1 MGFFDKLFGKSK
13 SETNLDYVSLLSGY
27 TPIYSSFGNNIYA
40 SDIVNQAINII
51 SSEMSKLTISHV
63 LDTSKGTVS
72 KNSNIQKVLENPNS
86 FMTQSDFM
94 QKTTYLLLKNF
105 NVFIYCQWSDDGSK
119 LLGLYPLNPVQ
130 VEFQEDKVGTMFVK
144 FKFGK
149 GTEQIIP
156 YKSLIHIRYFYS
168 ENELMGGDTTGNPDN
183 RGLLFNLGLN
193 HNLMSSLDKSIS
205 SSYNL
210 NGIVKY
216 NTMLD
221 DGKQMKAIK
230 KFEEQLKNSESGILP
245 IDNKSEYLP
254 IKKDIKLIDK
264 DTLEFLDKLILRH
277 FKVSLPILSG
287 DYTKAQ
293 YESFY
298 QNCIEPLANSF
309 SEAFTKSIFTERE
322 KDFGNK
328 IKFYANKLLFM
339 TVAESLEFANLG
351 VSAGIATK
359 NEIREIFGYPPLA
372 DEKEGNKIIQSL
384 NYANTNI
391 VDTYQLKGTNSKSKD
406 DGGDKDGNDN

>member
-1 MGFFDKLFGKSK
+1 MGFFDKLFKK
-13 SETNLDYVSLLSGY
+13 NRIDNLDYVDLLSGH

-63 LDTSKGTVS
+63 LDNGKGIVTKDS
-72 KNSNIQKVLENPNS
+72 SIQKIIKNPNI

-94 QKTTYLLLKNF
+94 YKVTYLLLKNF
-105 NVFIYCQWSDDGSK
+105 NVFIYCQFSEDGSR
-119 LLGLYPLNPVQ
+119 LLSLYPLNPTQ
-130 VEFQEDKVGTMFVK
+130 VEFQEDKTGTMFVK
-144 FKFGK
+144 FRFGK

-156 YKSLIHIRYFYS
+156 YKSLIHIRYFFS
-168 ENELMGGDTTGNPDN
+168 ENELMGGDISGNPDN

-193 HNLMSSLDKSIS
+193 HNLMQSLDKSIS

-221 DGKQMKAIK
+221 DGKQVKAIK

-245 IDNKSEYLP
+245 IDNKSEYIP
-254 IKKDIKLIDK
+254 ISKDIKLIDK
-264 DTLEFLDKLILRH
+264 ETLEFLDQLILRH
-277 FKVSLPILSG
+277 FKVPLAILQG
-287 DYTKAQ
+287 DYTKSQ

-298 QNCIEPLANSF
+298 QNCIEPLAINF
-309 SEAFTKSIFTERE
+309 SEAFTKTIFTQRE
-322 KDFGNK
+322 KEFGNQ

-339 TVAESLEFANLG
+339 TIGESLEFANLG

-359 NEIREIFGYPPLA
+359 NEIREIFGYPPLE
-372 DEKEGNKIIQSL
+372 DIEEGNKIIQSL
-384 NYANTNI
+384 NYANTKI
-391 VDTYQLKGTNSKSKD
+391 VDAYQMGKPKSD
-406 DGGDKDGNDN
+406 SGGENNEK

>member
-1 MGFFDKLFGKSK
+1 MGFFDKLFKK
-13 SETNLDYVSLLSGY
+13 NRIDNLDYVDLLSGH

-51 SSEMSKLTISHV
+51 SAEMSKLTISHV
-63 LDTSKGTVS
+63 LDNGSGVVS
-72 KNSNIQKVLENPNS
+72 KNSNIQKIIKNPNI

-94 QKTTYLLLKNF
+94 YKVTYLLLKNF
-105 NVFIYCQWSDDGSK
+105 NVFIYCQFSDDGSR
-119 LLGLYPLNPVQ
+119 LLNLYPLNPTQ
-130 VEFQEDKVGTMFVK
+130 VEFQEDKKGVMFVK
-144 FKFGK
+144 FRFGK

-156 YKSLIHIRYFYS
+156 YKSLIHIRYFFS
-168 ENELMGGDTTGNPDN
+168 ENELMGGDVTGNPDN

-193 HNLMSSLDKSIS
+193 HSLMQSLDKSVS

-216 NTMLD
+216 NSMLD
-221 DGKQMKAIK
+221 DGKQIKAIK
-230 KFEEQLKNSESGILP
+230 KFEEQLKKSESGILP
-245 IDNKSEYLP
+245 IDNKAEYIP
-254 IKKDIKLIDK
+254 ITKDIKLIDK

-277 FKVSLPILSG
+277 FKVSLPILQG

-298 QNCIEPLANSF
+298 QNCIEPLSNSF
-309 SEAFTKSIFTERE
+309 SEAFTKTLFTERE
-322 KDFGNK
+322 KEFGNR

-339 TVAESLEFANLG
+339 TVSESLEFANLG

-359 NEIREIFGYPPLA
+359 NEIRDIFGYPPLEDA
-372 DEKEGNKIIQSL
+372 EEGNKIIQSL
-384 NYANTNI
+384 NYANTKI
-391 VDTYQLKGTNSKSKD
+391 VDSYQLKGKSD
-406 DGGDKDGNDN
+406 SGGEENG